1 MVTFLVVPQIG
12 PQSVPLVFALHLMRR
27 DGLVKYSLD
36 SIQQEGM
43 LIFSTQLLTHIMW
56 SSDCDIP
63 VWQFDVRGKLT
74 CPLKQPA
81 FCP

>member
-1 MVTFLVVPQIG
+1 MITFLVVPEIG
-12 PQSVPLVFALHLMRR
+12 PQSVLLEFALHLMRR
-27 DGLVKYSLD
+27 GGLVKYSLD

-43 LIFSTQLLTHIMW
+43 LIFSTRLLTHIMW

-63 VWQFDVRGKLT
+63 GGQFDVRGKLT

-81 FCP
+81 SCP